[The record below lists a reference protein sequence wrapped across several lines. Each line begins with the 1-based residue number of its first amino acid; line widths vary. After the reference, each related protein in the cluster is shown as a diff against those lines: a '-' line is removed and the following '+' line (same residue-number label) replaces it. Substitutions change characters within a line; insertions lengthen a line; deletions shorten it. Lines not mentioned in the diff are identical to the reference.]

1 MSNVISILG
10 CGWLGTALGKS
21 LLRKGWK
28 VKGSSSS
35 NSTYNKLEMTGISA
49 FYVKAKPQ
57 ALEVD
62 YNSFFSTDILVVS
75 IPPTRTKCVEDSY
88 PQKIEQVVKKVEEIG
103 IKKVLFISSTSV
115 YEEKN
120 KEVKEGDEGS
130 PVKLAGKA
138 LLKAEKLLTQNP
150 NFQATVLRFGG
161 LIGYDRNPARFI
173 QHKKEVKG
181 NIPVNLIH
189 RDDCVNLITQI
200 IENDIWGETFNAV
213 CPEHPTKK
221 EFYTKAAKVSELPK
235 PVFTDEAGSYKV
247 VNSDKLISMLDYTFS
262 YNSPMDYLK
271 EIEEWAYRI

>member
-1 MSNVISILG
+1 MNNVISILG

-35 NSTYNKLEMTGISA
+35 NSSYNKLEMTGISA

-62 YNSFFSTDILVVS
+62 YNSFFSTNLLVVS

-88 PQKIEQVVKKVEEIG
+88 PQKMEQVVKKVEEIG
-103 IKKVLFISSTSV
+103 IKKVLYISSTSV
-115 YEEKN
+115 YEERN

-130 PVKLAGKA
+130 PQKPAGRA
-138 LLKAEKLLTQNP
+138 LLKAEKLFTDNP
-150 NFQATVLRFGG
+150 NFQTTVLRFGG
-161 LIGYDRNPARFI
+161 LIGYDRNPARFV
-173 QHKKEVKG
+173 QRKSEV
-181 NIPVNLIH
+181 NAQMPINLIH
-189 RDDCVNLITQI
+189 RDDCVNVISKI
-200 IENDIWGETFNAV
+200 VENDIWGETFNAV

-221 EFYTKAAKVSELPK
+221 EFYSKAAKLSELPQ
-235 PVFTDEAGSYKV
+235 PVFIDNAGSYKV
-247 VNSDKLISMLDYTFS
+247 VNSDKLISRLDYSFS